1 MEVDITTLA
10 IMDGI
15 MFTVMIMLYSIL
27 ISFAP
32 EDEEFI
38 EEEEKEVRY
47 PASGSVGKVFDHM
60 ANDRLIEKKEEED
73 LD

>member
-15 MFTVMIMLYSIL
+15 MFTAVIILYSIL

-32 EDEEFI
+32 EDEEFN
-38 EEEEKEVRY
+38 EEEEVTY
-47 PASGSVGKVFDHM
+47 PASGSIGKVFDHT
-60 ANDRLIEKKEEED
+60 ANDRLMEEKEEGD

>member
-1 MEVDITTLA
+1 MEVDLTTLA

-15 MFTVMIMLYSIL
+15 MFTVIIMLYSIY

-38 EEEEKEVRY
+38 EEEEEVGY
-47 PASGSVGKVFDHM
+47 PASGSLGKVFDHT
-60 ANDRLIEKKEEED
+60 ANERLLEKKERED

>member
-1 MEVDITTLA
+1 MEVDLTTLA

-15 MFTVMIMLYSIL
+15 MFTVMIILYSIL

-32 EDEEFI
+32 EDEEFT
-38 EEEEKEVRY
+38 EEEEEEVLY
-47 PASGSVGKVFDHM
+47 HTSGSVGKVFNHM
-60 ANDRLIEKKEEED
+60 TNDRLLEKKEEED

>member
-15 MFTVMIMLYSIL
+15 MFTVMIILYSIL

-32 EDEEFI
+32 EDEEFN
-38 EEEEKEVRY
+38 EEEEEVRY
-47 PASGSVGKVFDHM
+47 PASGSIGKVFDHT
-60 ANDRLIEKKEEED
+60 ANDRLIEKKEEGD